1 MTRASS
7 LIRSA
12 TDSEVIKFAR
22 KGNLKLPEIAAHEI
36 GLFTDKIRT
45 SSGKFRRASNP
56 VYPGLHEIIT
66 QPLYDSFTVAV
77 STAIPTLT
85 VMFQNP
91 IGQSSKTLLQT
102 NMLAAGQLPAPQ
114 KFSVRA
120 VRLAVRNDA
129 YIADAIGFLWQ
140 SYINFT
146 VSQKPYLQC
155 PSALLTAGFGVY
167 MPAISQVGATAP
179 TGTLVSYSTVNG
191 TPDQSNIF
199 ALSRPIQIEQNEQ
212 FAVSVNQGTA
222 YTTAAASGVT
232 LGTGLTIYLFLDG
245 ELSRAVN

>member
-1 MTRASS
+1 MDGATKLVRGATLSEITQVS
-7 LIRSA
+7 KSRGKKKLPKLNLCDVGTDKVRTSKRGGFTRSA
-12 TDSEVIKFAR
+12 
-22 KGNLKLPEIAAHEI
+22 
-36 GLFTDKIRT
+36 
-45 SSGKFRRASNP
+45 NP

-77 STAIPTLT
+77 STAIPALT
-85 VMFQNP
+85 VLFQNP
-91 IGQSSKTLLQT
+91 VGQSSKTLLQT

-120 VRLAVRNDA
+120 IRLGFRNDA
-129 YIADAIGFLWQ
+129 FITDVIGLLYGNWV
-140 SYINFT
+140 NFK

-155 PSALLTAGFGVY
+155 PAALLTAGFGAY

-179 TGTLVSYSTVNG
+179 TGTLVAYLTSSG
-191 TPDQSNIF
+191 TPDQRNIF

-212 FAVSVNQGTA
+212 FSFELNQATA

-232 LGTGLTIYLFLDG
+232 LGTGLDVYVFLDG
-245 ELSRAVN
+245 ELSRQVN

>member
-1 MTRASS
+1 MSAKKSN
-7 LIRSA
+7 LIRLASA
-12 TDSEVIKFAR
+12 KEINHVSRTRKLKHLDACELGLHTDR
-22 KGNLKLPEIAAHEI
+22 
-36 GLFTDKIRT
+36 IRT
-45 SSGKFRRASNP
+45 SSGRFRRSANP

-66 QPLYDSFTVAV
+66 QPFYDSFTVAAA
-77 STAIPTLT
+77 TAIPALT
-85 VMFQNP
+85 VLFQNP
-91 IGQSSKTLLQT
+91 IGQSGKNLLTT

-120 VRLAVRNDA
+120 LRLAVRNDA

-140 SYINFT
+140 SYCNFK

-167 MPAISQVGATAP
+167 MPAISQVGGTAP
-179 TGTLVSYSTVNG
+179 TGTLVSYSTLNG
-191 TPDQSNIF
+191 TPDQGNIF

-212 FAVSVNQGTA
+212 FAFEITQQTA
-222 YTTAAASGVT
+222 YTTAATGGVT
-232 LGTGLTIYLFLDG
+232 LGTGLTIYVFLDG